1 MREASG
7 QLMTSDKWTKSTIPV
22 VAVPYSEKSYE
33 RAERWSKV
41 AQIRRIGIGF
51 MLVRED
57 GVIEWV
63 GYNR

>member
-1 MREASG
+1 M
-7 QLMTSDKWTKSTIPV
+7 TKSTIPV

-33 RAERWSKV
+33 LAERWSKV